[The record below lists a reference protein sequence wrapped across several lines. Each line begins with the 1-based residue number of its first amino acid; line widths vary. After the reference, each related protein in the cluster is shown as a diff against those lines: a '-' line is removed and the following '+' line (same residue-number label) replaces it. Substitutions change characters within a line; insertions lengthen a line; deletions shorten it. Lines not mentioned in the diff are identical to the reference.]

1 MFELFETKYESIYRT
16 IPSIEFESNKLKVF
30 WKETIATT
38 EKDLLEALC
47 VETYE
52 RMFST
57 EKNFWD
63 QNFSEEN
70 NDDKNLNP

>member
-52 RMFST
+52 RMFSP

-70 NDDKNLNP
+70 NDDKNFNP

>member
-16 IPSIEFESNKLKVF
+16 IPSIEFESNKLKVL
-30 WKETIATT
+30 ATT

-70 NDDKNLNP
+70 NDDKNFNP